1 MIDTVATFNNQYIKQ
16 VTEAVNMFLSIDNR
30 SGLKSVKKIL
40 IANEFDMDST
50 QRTEEASE
58 ICLTCNN
65 SKFSDQTSCRKMVL
79 PRDPICLALMLSL
92 PWLSMTY

>member
-50 QRTEEASE
+50 QCTEEASE
-58 ICLTCNN
+58 L
-65 SKFSDQTSCRKMVL
+65 V
-79 PRDPICLALMLSL
+79 
-92 PWLSMTY
+92 